1 MATENHIADDRK
13 KVRLIDANALITYF
27 EEQSCQTII
36 SNKANVL
43 VKTLPHNLA
52 KIDAVEYTYNVDGNI
67 EYYRCTR
74 CNKYFEE
81 QCDIATKDTEK
92 ESLYVLAALKCCIDL
107 FQNFPTVDA
116 AEVVHGQWDAVF
128 EYEDFQYAH
137 CSVCGKRSE
146 YMTKFC
152 PNCGAKMDGDGNGC

>member
-13 KVRLIDANALITYF
+13 KVRLIDANALIT
-27 EEQSCQTII
+27 
-36 SNKANVL
+36 
-43 VKTLPHNLA
+43 
-52 KIDAVEYTYNVDGNI
+52 
-67 EYYRCTR
+67 
-74 CNKYFEE
+74 YFEE